1 MCWRI
6 KFYSFI
12 ENLFD
17 APPFLP
23 QMRYLLPLLAIL
35 CLAFVAQPGEAVEVL
50 HNYYSMQDDTEEL
63 AGNYPNIAIY
73 SEHAS
78 STGLGLEIFSVDVA
92 LNVTELSEEELAALP
107 TMYVDGVHHGN
118 EGMSAEAAFLF
129 LQDVLE
135 RSAADPAYLEGKRL
149 VVTPVM
155 NADGY
160 LEDCRNN
167 WNGVDLNRNYPY
179 MWGMYGTS
187 DTRGSCPASGTYR
200 GQSEGSEAE
209 TQANIEL
216 MRGMNLYV
224 YFSGHTGSN
233 DIVLPWKIT
242 GEFAVPIADWELYE
256 NFLNESTNVS
266 GLTYRDPSGAGES
279 IAWGYGART
288 AISVIVEVD
297 TMQWSPILPDGS
309 IREALTN
316 ELLMYDLAWENLE
329 LFGGHLEIVGETSNS
344 VTMMN
349 IGWGAAYNVT
359 AGNGI
364 IDKIGIGETVKLSKN
379 SNVLKY
385 NRLIQQ
391 GEEEG
396 LTEVTLNLTTITDT
410 NNEATPSIS
419 FIPITASLLVVAILR
434 RRNEHP
440 N

>member
-1 MCWRI
+1 MLTI
-6 KFYSFI
+6 IF
-12 ENLFD
+12 
-17 APPFLP
+17 
-23 QMRYLLPLLAIL
+23 
-35 CLAFVAQPGEAVEVL
+35 LAFTAQPSEAVELL
-50 HNYYSMQDDTEEL
+50 HTYDSMKEDTQEL
-63 AGNYPNIAIY
+63 ANQYPNIAIY

-78 STGLGLEIFSVDVA
+78 STGLNLEIFSVDVA
-92 LNVTELSEEELAALP
+92 LNITELSEEELAALP

-129 LQDVLE
+129 LQDILE
-135 RSAADPAYLEGKRL
+135 RSNADPTYLEGKRL

-160 LEDCRNN
+160 FQDCRNN
-167 WNGVDLNRNYPY
+167 WDGVDLNRNYPY

-187 DTRGSCPASGTYR
+187 DTRGTCPASGTYR
-200 GQSEGSEAE
+200 GPSEGSEIE
-209 TQANIEL
+209 TQANMEL
-216 MRGMNLYV
+216 MKGMNLYV

-288 AISVIVEVD
+288 AVSVIVEVD
-297 TMQWSPILPDGS
+297 TMQWLPVLPDGS

-329 LFGGHLEIVGETSNS
+329 LFGGYLEIVDETSNS
-344 VTMMN
+344 VTLKN

-359 AGNGI
+359 TGNGI
-364 IDKIGIGETVKLSKN
+364 IEKIDIGETTKLSKN

-391 GEEEG
+391 GEEEK
-396 LTEVTLNLTTITDT
+396 LTEVTLNLTIITDT
-410 NNEATPSIS
+410 SGKTTPSIS

-434 RRNEHP
+434 RRNDHP

>member
-1 MCWRI
+1 MLTI
-6 KFYSFI
+6 IF
-12 ENLFD
+12 
-17 APPFLP
+17 
-23 QMRYLLPLLAIL
+23 
-35 CLAFVAQPGEAVEVL
+35 LAFTAQPSEAVELL
-50 HNYYSMQDDTEEL
+50 HTYDSMKEDTQEL
-63 AGNYPNIAIY
+63 ANQYPNIAIY

-78 STGLGLEIFSVDVA
+78 STGLNLEIFSVDVA
-92 LNVTELSEEELAALP
+92 LNITELSEEELAALP

-129 LQDVLE
+129 LQDILE
-135 RSAADPAYLEGKRL
+135 RSNADPTYLEGKRL

-160 LEDCRNN
+160 FQDCRNN
-167 WNGVDLNRNYPY
+167 WDGVDLNRNYPY

-187 DTRGSCPASGTYR
+187 DTRGTCPASGTYR
-200 GQSEGSEAE
+200 GPSEGSEIE
-209 TQANIEL
+209 TQANMEL

-288 AISVIVEVD
+288 AVSVIVEVD
-297 TMQWSPILPDGS
+297 TMQWLPVLPDGS

-329 LFGGHLEIVGETSNS
+329 LFGGHLEIVDETSNS
-344 VTMMN
+344 VTVMN
-349 IGWGAAYNVT
+349 NGWGAAYNVT
-359 AGNGI
+359 AGNEI
-364 IDKIGIGETVKLSKN
+364 IEIIHPGETVAI
-379 SNVLKY
+379 
-385 NRLIQQ
+385 NRNGNFMQYHRLLQI
-391 GEEEG
+391 GEGE
-396 LTEVTLNLTTITDT
+396 NLTLMNVNLTDIKLG
-410 NNEATPSIS
+410 NNELTPSLS
-419 FIPITASLLVVAILR
+419 FVSIIFCLMAVITFR
-434 RRNEHP
+434 RKND
-440 N
+440 NYN

>member
-1 MCWRI
+1 M
-6 KFYSFI
+6 KY
-12 ENLFD
+12 LFTLI
-17 APPFLP
+17 ALF
-23 QMRYLLPLLAIL
+23 
-35 CLAFVAQPGEAVEVL
+35 FVVLTTQTSEAVEVL
-50 HNYYSMQDDTEEL
+50 HTYDSMKDDTQEL
-63 AGNYPNIAIY
+63 ASQYPDIAIY

-78 STGLGLEIFSVDVA
+78 STGLNLEIFSVDVA
-92 LNVTELSEEELAALP
+92 LNITELSEDELKSLP
-107 TMYVDGVHHGN
+107 TMYVDGSHHGN

-129 LQDVLE
+129 LQDILE
-135 RSAADPAYLEGKRL
+135 RSNANPSYLEGKRL

-160 LEDCRNN
+160 FQDCRNN
-167 WNGVDLNRNYPY
+167 WDGVDLNRNYPY

-187 DTRGSCPASGTYR
+187 DTRGTCPASGTYR
-200 GQSEGSEAE
+200 GPSEGSETE
-209 TQANIEL
+209 TQANMEL

-297 TMQWSPILPDGS
+297 TMQWSPVLPDGS

-329 LFGGHLEIVGETSNS
+329 LFGGHLEIVDENYNS
-344 VTMMN
+344 ITVQNT
-349 IGWGAAYNVT
+349 GWGAAYNVT
-359 AGNGI
+359 TGNEI
-364 IDKIGIGETVKLSKN
+364 IEKIERNQIITISKE
-379 SNVLKY
+379 SNVLQY
-385 NRLIQQ
+385 NRLIQE
-391 GEEEG
+391 GEESD
-396 LTEVTLNLTTITDT
+396 LTLISMNLTSMTNP
-410 NNEATPSIS
+410 NNEITPSFGFIS
-419 FIPITASLLVVAILR
+419 ISLALLAVANLR
-434 RRNEHP
+434 KKK
-440 N
+440 

>member
-1 MCWRI
+1 
-6 KFYSFI
+6 
-12 ENLFD
+12 
-17 APPFLP
+17 
-23 QMRYLLPLLAIL
+23 
-35 CLAFVAQPGEAVEVL
+35 
-50 HNYYSMQDDTEEL
+50 
-63 AGNYPNIAIY
+63 
-73 SEHAS
+73 
-78 STGLGLEIFSVDVA
+78 
-92 LNVTELSEEELAALP
+92 
-107 TMYVDGVHHGN
+107 
-118 EGMSAEAAFLF
+118 
-129 LQDVLE
+129 
-135 RSAADPAYLEGKRL
+135 
-149 VVTPVM
+149 
-155 NADGY
+155 
-160 LEDCRNN
+160 
-167 WNGVDLNRNYPY
+167 

-200 GQSEGSEAE
+200 GPSEGSEAE

-256 NFLNESTNVS
+256 HFLNESTNVS

-329 LFGGHLEIVGETSNS
+329 LFGGHLEIVDETSNS
-344 VTMMN
+344 VTVMN
-349 IGWGAAYNVT
+349 IGWGAAYNIT

-364 IDKIGIGETVKLSKN
+364 IDKIGIGETAKLSKN

-396 LTEVTLNLTTITDT
+396 LTEMTLNLTAITDT
-410 NNEATPSIS
+410 NSEATQSIS

-434 RRNEHP
+434 RRNDHP

>member
-1 MCWRI
+1 MKYI
-6 KFYSFI
+6 
-12 ENLFD
+12 LV
-17 APPFLP
+17 
-23 QMRYLLPLLAIL
+23 LLTIIF
-35 CLAFVAQPGEAVEVL
+35 LAFTAQPSEAVEIL
-50 HNYYSMQDDTEEL
+50 HTYDSMKEDTQEL
-63 AGNYPNIAIY
+63 ANQYPDIAIY

-78 STGLGLEIFSVDVA
+78 STGLNLEIFSVDVA
-92 LNVTELSEEELAALP
+92 LNITELSEEELAALP

-129 LQDVLE
+129 LQDILE
-135 RSAADPAYLEGKRL
+135 RSNADPSYLEGKRL

-160 LEDCRNN
+160 FQDCRNN
-167 WNGVDLNRNYPY
+167 WDGVDLNRNYPY

-187 DTRGSCPASGTYR
+187 DTRGTCPASGTYR
-200 GQSEGSEAE
+200 GPSEGSETE
-209 TQANIEL
+209 TQANMDL

-288 AISVIVEVD
+288 AVSVIVEVD
-297 TMQWSPILPDGS
+297 TMQWLPVLPDGS

-329 LFGGHLEIVGETSNS
+329 LFGGHLEIVDETSNS
-344 VTMMN
+344 VTVMN
-349 IGWGAAYNVT
+349 NGWGAAYNVT
-359 AGNGI
+359 AGNEI
-364 IDKIGIGETVKLSKN
+364 IEIIHPGEIVAI
-379 SNVLKY
+379 
-385 NRLIQQ
+385 NRNGNFMQYHRLLQI
-391 GEEEG
+391 GEEED
-396 LTEVTLNLTTITDT
+396 LTLMNVNLTDIKSD
-410 NNEATPSIS
+410 NNESTPSLS
-419 FIPITASLLVVAILR
+419 FVSIIFCLMAVITFR
-434 RRNEHP
+434 RKK
-440 N
+440 

>member
-1 MCWRI
+1 MKYI
-6 KFYSFI
+6 
-12 ENLFD
+12 
-17 APPFLP
+17 
-23 QMRYLLPLLAIL
+23 LPLLVIVF
-35 CLAFVAQPGEAVEVL
+35 LAFAAQPSEAVEVL
-50 HNYYSMQDDTEEL
+50 HNYYSMKGDTEEL
-63 AGNYPNIAIY
+63 AGNYPDIAIY

-92 LNVTELSEEELAALP
+92 LNITELSEEELGALP

-135 RSAADPAYLEGKRL
+135 RSTADPTYLEGKRL

-200 GQSEGSEAE
+200 GPSEGSEAE
-209 TQANIEL
+209 TQANMEM

-242 GEFAVPIADWELYE
+242 GEFAVPIADWDLYE
-256 NFLNESTNVS
+256 HFLNESTNVS
-266 GLTYRDPSGAGES
+266 GLSYRDPSGAGES
-279 IAWGYGART
+279 IAWGYGARN
-288 AISVIVEVD
+288 AVSVIVEVD
-297 TMQWSPILPDGS
+297 TMQWLPGVTTT
-309 IREALTN
+309 IREALAN
-316 ELLMYDLAWENLE
+316 ELLMYDLAWENLL
-329 LFGGHLEIVGETSNS
+329 LFGGHLEIVSETSDS
-344 VTMMN
+344 VKVINT
-349 IGWGAAYNVT
+349 GWGAAYNIT

-364 IDKIGIGETVKLSKN
+364 TEKIGPGETKTIKKG
-379 SNVLKY
+379 SNVLQY
-385 NRLIQQ
+385 LRLVHV
-391 GEEEG
+391 GEEAD
-396 LTEVTLNLTTITDT
+396 LTQITMELGDVM
-410 NNEATPSIS
+410 EDDGEITPALSPLSII
-419 FIPITASLLVVAILR
+419 FSLIAVVALR
-434 RRNEHP
+434 KRK
-440 N
+440 

>member
-1 MCWRI
+1 MKYI
-6 KFYSFI
+6 
-12 ENLFD
+12 L
-17 APPFLP
+17 A
-23 QMRYLLPLLAIL
+23 LLTITF
-35 CLAFVAQPGEAVEVL
+35 LAFTAQPSEAVEVL
-50 HNYYSMQDDTEEL
+50 HTYDSMKEDTQEL
-63 AGNYPNIAIY
+63 ASQYPNIAIY

-78 STGLGLEIFSVDVA
+78 STGLNLEIFSVDVA
-92 LNVTELSEEELAALP
+92 LNITELSGEELKALP
-107 TMYVDGVHHGN
+107 TMYVDGSHHGN

-129 LQDVLE
+129 LQDILE
-135 RSAADPAYLEGKRL
+135 RSNADPSYLEGKRL

-160 LEDCRNN
+160 FQDCRNN

-187 DTRGSCPASGTYR
+187 DTRGTCPASGTYR
-200 GQSEGSEAE
+200 GPSEGSETE
-209 TQANIEL
+209 TQANMEL

-256 NFLNESTNVS
+256 HFLNESTNVS

-297 TMQWSPILPDGS
+297 EMQWSPVLPDGT

-329 LFGGHLEIVGETSNS
+329 LFGGHLEIVDETSNS
-344 VTMMN
+344 ITVEN

-364 IDKIGIGETVKLSKN
+364 IDIIHPGETVIIN
-379 SNVLKY
+379 RNGNFMQY
-385 NRLIQQ
+385 HRLIQI
-391 GEEEG
+391 GEEE
-396 LTEVTLNLTTITDT
+396 NLTIMNVNLTDIKPD
-410 NNEATPSIS
+410 NNKSTPSLS
-419 FIPITASLLVVAILR
+419 FISVIFCVMAIVNFR
-434 RRNEHP
+434 RRK
-440 N
+440 

>member
-1 MCWRI
+1 MKNI
-6 KFYSFI
+6 LVLLTFI
-12 ENLFD
+12 F
-17 APPFLP
+17 
-23 QMRYLLPLLAIL
+23 
-35 CLAFVAQPGEAVEVL
+35 LAFTAQPSEAVEVL
-50 HNYYSMQDDTEEL
+50 HTYDSMKEDTQEL
-63 AGNYPNIAIY
+63 ASQYPNIAIY

-78 STGLGLEIFSVDVA
+78 STGLNLEIFSVDVA
-92 LNVTELSEEELAALP
+92 LNITELSEEELEALP
-107 TMYVDGVHHGN
+107 TMYVDGSHHGN

-129 LQDVLE
+129 LQDILE
-135 RSAADPAYLEGKRL
+135 RSNANPSYLEGKRL

-160 LEDCRNN
+160 FQDCRNN

-187 DTRGSCPASGTYR
+187 DTRGTCPASGTYR
-200 GQSEGSEAE
+200 GPSEGSETE
-209 TQANIEL
+209 TQANMEL

-256 NFLNESTNVS
+256 YFLNESTNVS

-329 LFGGHLEIVGETSNS
+329 LFGGRLEIIDENSNS
-344 VTMMN
+344 ITVEN

-364 IDKIGIGETVKLSKN
+364 IDIIQPGETVIIN
-379 SNVLKY
+379 RNGNFMQY
-385 NRLIQQ
+385 HRLIQI
-391 GEEEG
+391 GEEG
-396 LTEVTLNLTTITDT
+396 NLTLMNVKLTDIKPD
-410 NNEATPSIS
+410 NNKSTPSLS
-419 FIPITASLLVVAILR
+419 FVSVIFCVMTIVNFR
-434 RRNEHP
+434 RRK
-440 N
+440 

>member
-1 MCWRI
+1 V
-6 KFYSFI
+6 FVFSI
-12 ENLFD
+12 ENLFVT
-17 APPFLP
+17 AATPILVK
-23 QMRYLLPLLAIL
+23 YLLPLLAIL
-35 CLAFVAQPGEAVEVL
+35 CLAFVAQPSEAVEVL

-63 AGNYPNIAIY
+63 AGNYPDIAIY

-92 LNVTELSEEELAALP
+92 LNITELSEDELAALP

-135 RSAADPAYLEGKRL
+135 KSAADPTYLEGKRL

-200 GQSEGSEAE
+200 GPSEGSEAE
-209 TQANIEL
+209 TQANMEL

-242 GEFAVPIADWELYE
+242 GEFAVPIADWDLYE
-256 NFLNESTNVS
+256 RFLNESTNVS
-266 GLTYRDPSGAGES
+266 GLSYRDPSGAGES
-279 IAWGYGART
+279 IAWGYGARN
-288 AISVIVEVD
+288 AVSVIVEVD
-297 TMQWSPILPDGS
+297 TMQWSPIETTT
-309 IREALTN
+309 IRQALTN

-329 LFGGHLEIVGETSNS
+329 LFGGHLEIVTETSDS
-344 VTMMN
+344 VRVINT
-349 IGWGAAYNVT
+349 GWGAAYNVT
-359 AGNGI
+359 AGNGVTE
-364 IDKIGIGETVKLSKN
+364 KMEPGETKTLKKG
-379 SNVLKY
+379 SNVLQY
-385 NRLIQQ
+385 LRLVHV

-396 LTEVTLNLTTITDT
+396 LTLITIELGNIVEDDG
-410 NNEATPSIS
+410 EITPALSPIS
-419 FIPITASLLVVAILR
+419 LIFSLMAVVALR
-434 RRNEHP
+434 KRR
-440 N
+440 

>member
-1 MCWRI
+1 MTMR
-6 KFYSFI
+6 S
-12 ENLFD
+12 L
-17 APPFLP
+17 PFL
-23 QMRYLLPLLAIL
+23 LIAS
-35 CLAFVAQPGEAVEVL
+35 FVLVLMAGEADAVEVL
-50 HNYYSMQDDTEEL
+50 HTYDSMKEDTQEL
-63 AGNYPNIAIY
+63 ANQYPNIAIY

-78 STGLGLEIFSVDVA
+78 STGLNLEIFSVDVA
-92 LNVTELSEEELAALP
+92 LNITELSEEELAALP

-129 LQDVLE
+129 LQDILE
-135 RSAADPAYLEGKRL
+135 RSNADPSYLEGKRL

-160 LEDCRNN
+160 FQDCRNN
-167 WNGVDLNRNYPY
+167 WDGVDLNRNYPY

-187 DTRGSCPASGTYR
+187 DTRGTCPASGTYR
-200 GQSEGSEAE
+200 GPSEGSETE
-209 TQANIEL
+209 TQANMDL

-288 AISVIVEVD
+288 AVSVIVEVD
-297 TMQWSPILPDGS
+297 TMQWLPVLPDGS

-329 LFGGHLEIVGETSNS
+329 LFGGHLEIVDETSNS
-344 VTMMN
+344 VTVMN
-349 IGWGAAYNVT
+349 NGWGAAYNVT
-359 AGNGI
+359 AGNEI
-364 IDKIGIGETVKLSKN
+364 IEIIHPGETVAI
-379 SNVLKY
+379 
-385 NRLIQQ
+385 NRNGNFMQYHRLLQI
-391 GEEEG
+391 GEGE
-396 LTEVTLNLTTITDT
+396 NLTLMNVNLTDIKLG
-410 NNEATPSIS
+410 NNELTPSLS
-419 FIPITASLLVVAILR
+419 FVSIIFCLMAVITFR
-434 RRNEHP
+434 RKK
-440 N
+440 

>member
-1 MCWRI
+1 MI
-6 KFYSFI
+6 G
-12 ENLFD
+12 
-17 APPFLP
+17 
-23 QMRYLLPLLAIL
+23 LLICKTVKYILLLLTITF
-35 CLAFVAQPGEAVEVL
+35 LAFTAQPSEAVELL
-50 HNYYSMQDDTEEL
+50 HTYDSMKEDTQEL
-63 AGNYPNIAIY
+63 ASQYPDIARY
-73 SEHAS
+73 SEHAT
-78 STGLGLEIFSVDVA
+78 STGLDLEIFSVDVA
-92 LNVTELSEEELAALP
+92 LNITELSEDELAALP

-129 LQDVLE
+129 LQDILE
-135 RSAADPAYLEGKRL
+135 RSNADSTYLEGKRL

-160 LEDCRNN
+160 FQDCRNN
-167 WNGVDLNRNYPY
+167 WDGVDLNRNYPY

-200 GQSEGSEAE
+200 GPSEGSEIE
-209 TQANIEL
+209 TQANMEL

-256 NFLNESTNVS
+256 TFLNESTNVS

-297 TMQWSPILPDGS
+297 TMQWSPVLPDGS

-329 LFGGHLEIVGETSNS
+329 LFGGRLEIIDENANS
-344 VTMMN
+344 ITVTN
-349 IGWGAAYNVT
+349 IGWGTAYNVT

-364 IDKIGIGETVKLSKN
+364 IDVIQSGETITINRNGNSMNYHRLSHIGED
-379 SNVLKY
+379 Y
-385 NRLIQQ
+385 
-391 GEEEG
+391 
-396 LTEVTLNLTTITDT
+396 NLTLMAVNLTDMKSID
-410 NNEATPSIS
+410 NEATPSLS
-419 FIPITASLLVVAILR
+419 FISVTFCILAVVTF
-434 RRNEHP
+434 RRNK
-440 N
+440 

>member
-1 MCWRI
+1 MKYI
-6 KFYSFI
+6 
-12 ENLFD
+12 
-17 APPFLP
+17 LP
-23 QMRYLLPLLAIL
+23 VLAIVF
-35 CLAFVAQPGEAVEVL
+35 LAFASQPSEAVEVL
-50 HNYYSMQDDTEEL
+50 HNYNSMKDDTEEL
-63 AGNYPNIAIY
+63 ASQYPDIAIY

-92 LNVTELSEEELAALP
+92 LNITELTEGELAALP
-107 TMYVDGVHHGN
+107 TMYVDGAHHGN

-135 RSAADPAYLEGKRL
+135 RSAADPSYLKGKRL

-160 LEDCRNN
+160 FQDCRNN

-200 GQSEGSEAE
+200 GPSEGSEAE

-266 GLTYRDPSGAGES
+266 GLSYRDPSGAGES

-288 AISVIVEVD
+288 AVSVIVEVD
-297 TMQWSPILPDGS
+297 TMQWSPVLPDGS

-329 LFGGHLEIVGETSNS
+329 LFGGHLEIVDETSNS
-344 VTMMN
+344 VTVKN

-364 IDKIGIGETVKLSKN
+364 IEKIDIGETVKLSKN
-379 SNVLKY
+379 SNVIKY

-391 GEEEG
+391 GEEEN
-396 LTEVTLNLTTITDT
+396 LTEVTLNLTLITDT
-410 NNEATPSIS
+410 RGETTPSIS
-419 FIPITASLLVVAILR
+419 FIPITASLLIVAIFR
-434 RRNEHP
+434 RRNDHF